1 MPSLVRD
8 PMPENGDGAIP
19 LQIEIDASHR
29 ARCAFNTNMPCYNA
43 KFDEFDEVS
52 QQHYELE
59 HNRLDELRDTMHM
72 M

>member
-8 PMPENGDGAIP
+8 PAAANGDGAVP
-19 LQIEIDASHR
+19 LHIAVDDVHL
-29 ARCAFNTNMPCYNA
+29 ARRAFNTGMTCFNA
-43 KFDEFDEVS
+43 ALDEFDEVS